1 MEDLKQWQEQIL
13 QLTKY
18 NKNNL
23 IKAMKT
29 VNNISGGKTSAYLA
43 ANYPADFNLFSLVR
57 TNDKDCMYPDAKLRQ
72 IVSDKIGVEF
82 IGTLEDDKIIHTI
95 LDLEQ
100 YIGKKIEWITSDFT
114 FEDIIFQRK
123 SIPNVAQRWC
133 TNMLKIEPMQKW
145 WYKNFEE
152 PIEARLGFRANEQ
165 RRKNNVLSKLNENG
179 FIAAKVVVG
188 KHSNGNNKW
197 KEFDWEKPVFPLI
210 EDGIYKDTI
219 EEYWKDKPVRFA
231 AINNCVGCFNQNLI
245 LLRKRFDWDSKKM
258 DWFIKQEKFMQEY
271 QKSKNKT
278 TPSHY
283 DKWKTPYTYEQIK
296 NHKLQL
302 DLFESDFNE
311 CDSGYCGL

>member
-1 MEDLKQWQEQIL
+1 MEDLKKWQEQIL

-29 VNNISGGKTSAYLA
+29 VNNVSGGRTSAYLA
-43 ANYPADFNLFSLVR
+43 AHYPADFNLFALVR

-100 YIGKKIEWITSDFT
+100 YLGQEIEWITSEYT
-114 FEDIIFQRK
+114 FEDIILKRK
-123 SIPNVAQRWC
+123 TLPNVSQRYC
-133 TNMLKIEPMQKW
+133 TSMLKIVPMQEW
-145 WYKNFEE
+145 WYKNFDE
-152 PIEARLGFRANEQ
+152 PIEVRLGFRANEQ
-165 RRKNNVLSKLNENG
+165 KRKNNTLESTNENG
-179 FIAAKVVVG
+179 FVSAKVVVG
-188 KHSNGNNKW
+188 KHKNGNNKW
-197 KEFDWEKPVFPLI
+197 KEFDWQKPSFPLI

-231 AINNCVGCFNQNLI
+231 SINNCVGCFNQNLT
-245 LLRKRFDWDSKKM
+245 LLRKRFDWHPDKM
-258 DWFIKQEKFMQEY
+258 NWFIKQEELIKEFRNNQG
-271 QKSKNKT
+271 KLTST
-278 TPSHY
+278 HY
-283 DKWKTPYTYEQIK
+283 DKWKAPQTYEQVK

-302 DLFESDFNE
+302 DIFESDFNE